1 MWITYP
7 QLILFLTL
15 GIIHIVFH
23 MFITEVESYCLQKH
37 GRRFYH
43 IGMKTARLIYISE
56 RDFIFPAEGSEEAFL
71 TFSVAGLTLVAYCRQ
86 KLLEA
91 GFDAVL
97 VPGSD
102 ETGTEEATVEVSL
115 HDFCPQAALWAAESA
130 EVAEIRTAEGFLLA
144 RRLSGAGQ
152 GSMTARPD
160 WPVERFVYPW
170 DILNWQDR
178 LMSPMTGNILPTG
191 CEAHVFGSMQVG
203 ENTVVMP
210 GVVVEG
216 VARIG
221 KGCKIGPNCYLR
233 GHVSIGDNCVV
244 GQGVELKNCI
254 LGNNTFVSHLAY
266 VGDALVG
273 NDVNFG
279 GGTICCNFRH
289 DGGEHRMLL
298 KGRLIPT
305 GRIKMGSVIGDHVRF
320 GANTVV
326 LPARVVPP
334 GTWTMPGEVFK

>member
-1 MWITYP
+1 M
-7 QLILFLTL
+7 
-15 GIIHIVFH
+15 
-23 MFITEVESYCLQKH
+23 QKH

-43 IGMKTARLIYISE
+43 MGMKTASLIYIPE
-56 RDFIFPAEGSEEAFL
+56 RDCVFPAEGSERAFL
-71 TFSVAGLTLVAYCRQ
+71 TFSVAGVTPVSYCVQ

-91 GFDAVL
+91 GFEAVF
-97 VPGSD
+97 VPES
-102 ETGTEEATVEVSL
+102 EEVATSEGVVEVSM
-115 HDFCPQAALWAAESA
+115 HDFCPQAALWLAESREA
-130 EVAEIRTAEGFLLA
+130 QEVRTADGMLLA
-144 RRLSGAGQ
+144 RRRDDGSGNVSDVRSVDGLSVGQ
-152 GSMTARPD
+152 GSITAPD
-160 WPVERFVYPW
+160 DWAIERFVYPW
-170 DILNWQDR
+170 DILDWQER
-178 LMSPMTGNILPTG
+178 LMSPMTENILPAG

-216 VARIG
+216 VAHVGR
-221 KGCKIGPNCYLR
+221 GCKIGPNCYLR
-233 GHVSIGDNCVV
+233 GYVSIGDNCVV

-254 LGNNTFVSHLAY
+254 LGSNTFVSHLAY
-266 VGDALVG
+266 VGDAIVG

-289 DGGEHRMLL
+289 DGGEHGMLI
-298 KGRLIPT
+298 KGQLIPT